1 MRTTTKAFGAGRAA
15 CLAAAV
21 ATTLTA
27 CSGGPAIKGLA
38 PDPVLSTSTVPAG
51 TFSNAGDDTV
61 RTSTGTVIRYVNPFA
76 PETMRVHPLTRF
88 TTDAVD
94 GDPRID
100 AHFELFDANRDPVK
114 ALGLVS
120 FQLYREDVGS
130 GSPIQLERWQ
140 VDLTDPAANAEPY
153 DRVTRTY
160 RLSLRGVPTSVTQT
174 TRLLLLAQF
183 TTPEG
188 RTLSATHRF

>member
-1 MRTTTKAFGAGRAA
+1 MRTTTPALAV

-21 ATTLTA
+21 TTLTA
-27 CSGGPAIKGLA
+27 CSGGPAIKGLD
-38 PDPVLSTSTVPAG
+38 PDPVLSTATVPAG
-51 TFSNAGDDTV
+51 SFTEPGTA
-61 RTSTGTVIRYVNPFA
+61 RTSSGAVIRYVNPFA
-76 PETMRVHPLTRF
+76 PETLRIHPLTRF
-88 TTDAVD
+88 ITDPVE

-120 FQLYREDVGS
+120 FQLYRDDATS

-160 RLSLRGVPTSVTQT
+160 RLSLRGVPESITQS